1 MREDN
6 NNGFS
11 LVELIIV
18 VAIMAILIGAL
29 APQYVKYVE
38 KSRVAADENSAEVL
52 LGIAYTMVTE
62 QEVCDQLKGGDT
74 IKFTTTGINPSNTAA
89 MNDSLDEHFSNWK
102 SAKIKSKKYA
112 ANGFLITFG
121 ENVAT
126 GKFTVSSE
134 WP

>member
-1 MREDN
+1 MRKN

-52 LGIAYTMVTE
+52 LGIAYTMVSE
-62 QEVCDQLKGGDT
+62 QEVCDQLNGGDT
-74 IKFTTTGINPSNTAA
+74 IEFTVTGINPSNTTA
-89 MNDSLDEHFSNWK
+89 MTDSLDEHLANWRD
-102 SAKIKSKKYA
+102 ARIKSKKYA
-112 ANGFLITFG
+112 ANGYLITFS